1 MLYWR
6 YMLKHLRTVTP
17 VIVGTALIFFG
28 IFVCEKL
35 GLYYALPGFDKV
47 LHVIGGIVAAW
58 FVLAIFQQEVAHMVS
73 WKQACIFVGIA
84 LFIGVAWE
92 WLEYVSNFTRATVPW
107 WYHYFHGGDL
117 ADTLGDLLADTIG
130 AALLTL
136 WALRKERSR

>member
-1 MLYWR
+1 
-6 YMLKHLRTVTP
+6 MLKHLRTITP
-17 VIVGTALIFFG
+17 VIVGIIVLFFG
-28 IFVCEKL
+28 IFVSEQL

-58 FVLAIFQQEVAHMVS
+58 FVLTLFQQDIAHMVA
-73 WKQACIFVGIA
+73 WKQALIFVGIA
-84 LFIGVAWE
+84 AFIGLVWE
-92 WLEYVSNFTRATVPW
+92 WAEYLSNFTRETAPW
-107 WYHYFHGGDL
+107 WYHYYHGGDL

>member
-1 MLYWR
+1 
-6 YMLKHLRTVTP
+6 MLKHLRTGTP
-17 VIVGTALIFFG
+17 VIAGIILLVFG

-35 GLYYALPGFDKV
+35 GLYYALPGLDKFM
-47 LHVIGGIVAAW
+47 HVVGGIVAAW
-58 FVLAIFQQEVAHMVS
+58 FVLTLFQQEISHMAP
-73 WKQACIFVGIA
+73 WKQMCIFVGVTA
-84 LFIGVAWE
+84 LIGVIWE
-92 WLEYVSNFTRATVPW
+92 WAEYASNFTRATYPW